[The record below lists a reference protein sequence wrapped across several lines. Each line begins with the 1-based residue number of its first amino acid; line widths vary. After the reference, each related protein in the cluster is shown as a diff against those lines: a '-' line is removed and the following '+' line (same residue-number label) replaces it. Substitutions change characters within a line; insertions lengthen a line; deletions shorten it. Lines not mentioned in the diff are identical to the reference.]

1 MNLKRVSIRNEIL
14 IRDVSI
20 INSISCKHE
29 LNLKCR
35 SGLKLSL
42 DSRKLPLAYLI
53 FNPDDVLR
61 MATCLAMQEVC
72 NTIFI
77 SFLSRWFPS

>member
-20 INSISCKHE
+20 INSISCKNE

-53 FNPDDVLR
+53 FNPDDFYGWQHVLQCR
-61 MATCLAMQEVC
+61 KCVIQSL
-72 NTIFI
+72 
-77 SFLSRWFPS
+77 